1 MASPNTISVP
11 ADLMAQVENAARAV
25 DQTPEEWAAEAM
37 KRQLEEDRWHKML
50 ERNERQARAV
60 GIKES
65 DLPRVIAESRRKR
78 RER

>member
-1 MASPNTISVP
+1 
-11 ADLMAQVENAARAV
+11 MAQVENAARAV

>member
-1 MASPNTISVP
+1 MASPNTISIP
-11 ADLMAQVENAARAV
+11 ADLMVQVESAARAV
-25 DQTPEEWAAEAM
+25 NQTPEEWATEAM
-37 KRQLEEDRWHKML
+37 KRQLEEDRWRKIL

-65 DLPRVIAESRRKR
+65 DLPRVIAESRRER